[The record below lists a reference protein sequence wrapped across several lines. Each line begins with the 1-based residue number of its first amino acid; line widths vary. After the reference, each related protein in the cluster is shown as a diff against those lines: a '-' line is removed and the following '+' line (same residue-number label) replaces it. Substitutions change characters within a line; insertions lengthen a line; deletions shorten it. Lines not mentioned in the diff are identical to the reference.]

1 MIGFNDSAAT
11 SNEQQGLVDANGEA
25 LATGGQGINRGQ
37 VQDLSSMTCP
47 PPEDDPSSPEGG
59 VGVVQAPD
67 DYYHE
72 DAVAATSDEG
82 QSPAPQTEDETPALA
97 PSPPEQAASVM
108 RPEEPEGKGEE
119 LPKKLL
125 FPALLSTC
133 VSLFCTPGNRV
144 PYATFQIGER
154 AENLRLKSK
163 AFRSYVGKLYFE
175 TEGAP
180 LSPLAYKDL
189 MAFLEAKA
197 LYESP
202 EYEVH
207 LRFAEH
213 DGAIYVD
220 LANDKGQVVRITTD
234 DYQTIPSL
242 DCPVKFIRSPR
253 TMPMVAPE
261 EGGAFDELWDIL
273 NINEDHHRIL
283 IMAWLVGA
291 MQPNGPYPI
300 LVLQGEQGSGKSSL
314 SRVLRDLIDPSFPGL
329 FSVPSSE
336 RDLAIAAF
344 KSRLL
349 AFDNLSSVANWL
361 SDAFCRVSTG
371 GGFAT
376 RAIYTDDEEA
386 IYDLKR
392 PVITNGIAAFS
403 NRNDMNDRA
412 IFINLPPIAK
422 EERIPEKVI
431 MERWNKAKPRVLG
444 ALFSAI
450 SCALR
455 NRDKVGLQNY
465 PRMADFAHWVV
476 AAEPA
481 LPSEPGSFIREYHQN
496 RTNVIEDAI
505 YSDLVAQAVRKL
517 VNDAGEFSGTPSQL
531 LAKLNELT
539 PDAKRRDRSWPTM
552 PNVLSN
558 RLRRVATFLRER
570 GIDIQFSK
578 SGVRNIAIAMVLCN
592 ECACEVGAPPPLAT
606 PSCQGRSMVDF
617 SDQSLRQV
625 TTTPLANNEAV
636 ATAAIGGAV

>member
-1 MIGFNDSAAT
+1 MEQFYSEAEAA
-11 SNEQQGLVDANGEA
+11 
-25 LATGGQGINRGQ
+25 R
-37 VQDLSSMTCP
+37 VQDDTVQESMQTP
-47 PPEDDPSSPEGG
+47 STITSPLDDDPNSPSAGG

-82 QSPAPQTEDETPALA
+82 QSPAPQAEDEAPAFA
-97 PSPPEQAASVM
+97 PSPAEQAAPVM
-108 RPEEPEGKGEE
+108 GPEEPEGKGEE
-119 LPKKLL
+119 LPKKLP

-144 PYATFQIGER
+144 PHATVQIGGR
-154 AENLRLKSK
+154 AENLRLRSK

-189 MAFLEAKA
+189 MAFLEARA

-202 EYEVH
+202 EFEVH

-220 LANDKGQVVRITTD
+220 LANDKGQVVRINTD
-234 DYQTIPSL
+234 GYQTLHSL

-253 TMPMVAPE
+253 TMPMVVPE

-314 SRVLRDLIDPSFPGL
+314 SRVLRDLVDPSFPGL

-376 RAIYTDDEEA
+376 RALYTDDEEA

-403 NRNDMNDRA
+403 TRNDMNDRA

-476 AAEPA
+476 AAESA
-481 LPSEPGSFIREYHQN
+481 LPSEPGSFIKEYHQN

-517 VNDAGEFSGTPSQL
+517 VNDAGEFSGTSSQL

-578 SGVRNIAIAMVLCN
+578 SGVRNISITMIPCN
-592 ECACEVGAPPPLAT
+592 ECACDVGALSSPPI
-606 PSCQGRSMVDF
+606 PSCQGQSMAEF
-617 SDQSLRQV
+617 SNQYLGQIAPI
-625 TTTPLANNEAV
+625 PLNIDVAATV
-636 ATAAIGGAV
+636 ATGGAL